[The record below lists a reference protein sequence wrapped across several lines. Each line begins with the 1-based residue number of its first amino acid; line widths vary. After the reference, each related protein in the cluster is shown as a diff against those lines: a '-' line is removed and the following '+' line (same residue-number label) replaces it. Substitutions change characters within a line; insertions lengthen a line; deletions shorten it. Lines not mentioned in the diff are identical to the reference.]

1 VTGNQGRYEFE
12 ISQIGLSF
20 MVRYPFDVLRAVS
33 QVEPLTT
40 NEKPTTY
47 RALFPFALRYRRVNG
62 DLILVIGQTQFWN
75 SISATRYIFSAIIL
89 RSNPS
94 LRTRIS

>member
-1 VTGNQGRYEFE
+1 
-12 ISQIGLSF
+12 